1 MRIWAA
7 TPDQTAASQAS
18 AARRGAIYGG
28 LFRALRL
35 NLFVLGI
42 SHVVRRRIEQ
52 CSRFGHDVDNLGQ
65 ALLWCH
71 RGKGIGDFDLLTL
84 FPLIP
89 ATVQQPELGGIG
101 IGSVVL
107 RVGLAAAL
115 APPSRVD
122 PAVVGW

>member
-28 LFRALRL
+28 IFLCLF

-52 CSRFGHDVDNLGQ
+52 CARFGHDVYHLGE
-65 ALLWCH
+65 ALLWCE
-71 RGKGIGDFDLLTL
+71 RGKGISDLDKLL
-84 FPLIP
+84 
-89 ATVQQPELGGIG
+89 
-101 IGSVVL
+101 
-107 RVGLAAAL
+107 L
-115 APPSRVD
+115 APLLALSVLEPEDVKRH
-122 PAVVGW
+122 PARAA